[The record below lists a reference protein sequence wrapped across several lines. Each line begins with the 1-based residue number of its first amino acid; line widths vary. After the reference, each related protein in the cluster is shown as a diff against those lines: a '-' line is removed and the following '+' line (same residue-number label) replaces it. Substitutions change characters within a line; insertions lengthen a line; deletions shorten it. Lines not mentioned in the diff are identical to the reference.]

1 MSLPFNELHWTSLS
15 VFVLQGIKG
24 IKALSVYLL
33 PFKSLLVTEALSLS
47 LRKLGDIYIV
57 WNDFQRTCSNTLL
70 YLLL

>member
-1 MSLPFNELHWTSLS
+1 MSLSFNGLHWTSFS

-33 PFKSLLVTEALSLS
+33 PFESLLVMEALSLS
-47 LRKLGDIYIV
+47 LRKLVDIYIV
-57 WNDFQRTCSNTLL
+57 WNDFQRICSNALL